1 MNRLQM
7 NIHCG
12 RPLFIAGGCLVLIVL
27 ALGCDPDRGAGTSR
41 NGSTVSSGTGG
52 ASPRFIPMGT
62 APSGGAFYVV
72 GNSIASVL
80 NENKGSATWTVQPEG
95 TRGTQQNIRMLDKGE
110 AMLGMSNAAISYY
123 AVKGEGIWREPY
135 AIRSVATLAPNV
147 GLFVTKRESGIRNFA
162 DLKGKRISV
171 GPAGAGFES
180 FLAPLFAAHG
190 VQYSS
195 ERSDFTPVSADYT
208 TAVQLLGDGE
218 IDAAFMGGA
227 IPMPAITQA
236 TSTMELFYIPFDPAA
251 IDKLVIDFPFFQA
264 ATIPAKNAAG
274 EPTYRGL
281 EDDFLAINV
290 GSMQLISHQNVNE
303 DLIYDLTKKM
313 WENREAIT
321 RQHPAGRSINESNV
335 AREVGTPFH
344 PGAIR
349 FYKEIG
355 ILSEDSE

>member
-1 MNRLQM
+1 ML
-7 NIHCG
+7 
-12 RPLFIAGGCLVLIVL
+12 LVT
-27 ALGCDPDRGAGTSR
+27 LGCDPDRGAGTNQTASS
-41 NGSTVSSGTGG
+41 STPGNET
-52 ASPRFIPMGT
+52 AATPRFIPMGT

-72 GNSIASVL
+72 GNAIASVL

-110 AMLGMSNAAISYY
+110 ALLGMSNAAISYY
-123 AVKGEGIWREPY
+123 AVQGEGIWREPY
-135 AIRSVATLAPNV
+135 SIRSVATLAPNV
-147 GLFVTKRESGIRNFA
+147 GLFVAKRESGIRQFS

-180 FLAPLFAAHG
+180 FLAPLFGAHG
-190 VQYSS
+190 IRYGS

-236 TSTMELFYIPFDPAA
+236 TSTMDLFYIPFDSQA
-251 IDKLVIDFPFFQA
+251 IDQLVNDFPFFQA

-274 EPTYRGL
+274 QPTYRGL

-290 GSMQLISHQNVNE
+290 GSMQLISHQNVDEN
-303 DLIYDLTKKM
+303 LIYQLTKNM

-321 RQHPAGRSINESNV
+321 RQHPAGRSINQQNV

-355 ILSEDSE
+355 IWSEDSE